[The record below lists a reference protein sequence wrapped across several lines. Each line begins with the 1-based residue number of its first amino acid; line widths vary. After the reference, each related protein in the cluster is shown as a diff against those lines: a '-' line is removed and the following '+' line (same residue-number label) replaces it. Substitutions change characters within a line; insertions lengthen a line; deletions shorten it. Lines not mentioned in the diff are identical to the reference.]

1 MLRWSSLPHRLLLT
15 LATVFAAAA
24 IVYASLWMYIER
36 TPGSKV
42 ELGFNNHHL
51 TKFDGNTHCL
61 AVGDVV
67 PNSPAERAGL
77 RAGDRIIGV
86 NGQALATSRP
96 FDQAYAQAQPG
107 DAVTFTVQRAGE
119 PNPLELHGV
128 FRESFEDGPPEGLA
142 KTSAVQVTRSFPVL
156 FLLIGLA
163 VLFLRLNDPNAWLL
177 ASLFCGFVAEPGFSH
192 PMSVNPLV
200 RSFAFSYQVIFSSM
214 LCPLFYIFFAVF
226 PARSPLDRRV
236 PWLKWIVLAI
246 GVAMALTGAFYA
258 DLREPGVAAD
268 LFGQRAGD
276 DLRLSL
282 IYMDYVFIAL
292 GLVSLAGNT
301 FAGSSDPG
309 VRRKSRVILWGTLI
323 GVLPMVIERA
333 AMDFAGYHPSFW
345 VNTVLIVIC
354 ALYPLSFGYAVVK
367 HRVMDI
373 PVLLRRSARYFLVQ
387 RGFIVLLFVAAF
399 SAIAFFSRTLSRFF
413 QPNASAGMM
422 FSAVF
427 GIALVWAAAPL
438 VKRGTQ
444 RIDRAFFRSA
454 YDARLILQDLA
465 EKARTVTS
473 RGELA
478 ELLQQHLNM
487 ALHPKTF
494 VCYFAA
500 GDSKLAVE
508 CGNVPHGAE
517 TLSAQSI
524 TLGLLTLRGKSWDVP
539 LPSEDEEE
547 DLRVLAPLAPEC
559 LVPILDHGGQL
570 SGLLVL
576 GQRLSEEPYSSEDK
590 RLLDSVASQAG
601 IAIENMAL
609 AKKMAE
615 RMELDRRVSRD
626 MEIAREVQSR
636 LFPQFLPPLQTLQ
649 YTGTCIQARVVGGD
663 YYDFLDLGTG
673 RLGIVLADISGKG
686 IAAALLM
693 ANLQANLRSRY
704 MVAREDPHQLL
715 QSVNRMFFE
724 NTPDDSYATLFY
736 ADYDDA
742 NHCLRYANCG
752 HNPPLLLRASGE
764 IERLEPTATVLGLF
778 TDWKCGVRK
787 IAVGPGDVLVIYTD
801 GVTEAPNQAGEEFGE
816 ARLMEIVRAHSH
828 VQVKEMLS
836 AILAE
841 VQQFSGASQ
850 ADDLTLV
857 IARGH

>member
-24 IVYASLWMYIER
+24 IVYSSLWMYAER
-36 TPGSKV
+36 TVSRV
-42 ELGFNNHHL
+42 ELGFNSQHVNQY
-51 TKFDGNTHCL
+51 DGTTHCMK
-61 AVGDVV
+61 VFDVV

-86 NGQALATSRP
+86 DGNALTTSAP
-96 FDQAYAQAQPG
+96 FDLAYARGKPG
-107 DAVTFTVQRAGE
+107 DAVTFSIQRAGE
-119 PNPLELHGV
+119 PNPIELHGI
-128 FRESFEDGPPEGLA
+128 FRASSEGGPTEGFA
-142 KTSAVQVTRSFPVL
+142 KTSAMEVTRSFPVL
-156 FLLIGLA
+156 FLLVGLT
-163 VLFLRLNDPNAWLL
+163 VLFLRLSDPNAWLL
-177 ASLFCGFVAEPGFSH
+177 ALLFCGFTAAPGFSH
-192 PMSVNPLV
+192 QVAINPAL
-200 RSFAFSYQVIFSSM
+200 RSFAFTYQVILYAM
-214 LCPLFYIFFAVF
+214 LCPLFYIFFAIF
-226 PARSPLDRRV
+226 PARSPVDRRV
-236 PWLKWIVLAI
+236 PWLKWIGLAF
-246 GVAMALTGAFYA
+246 GVATATAILTLG
-258 DLREPGVAAD
+258 DLRSAEVAAEK
-268 LFGQRAGD
+268 FGKRGGEVVHA
-276 DLRLSL
+276 SL
-282 IYMDYVFIAL
+282 IYGSYLFLAL
-292 GLVSLAGNT
+292 GLISLGGNALAGSCD
-301 FAGSSDPG
+301 AG
-309 VRRKSRVILWGTLI
+309 VRRKSRVILWGTLL
-323 GVLPMVIERA
+323 GVLPLIVERA
-333 AMDFAGYHPSFW
+333 AMDFAEYQPSFW
-345 VNTVLIVIC
+345 VDTILITVC

-367 HRVMDI
+367 HRVMEI

-387 RGFIVLLFVAAF
+387 RGFIVLLFLVAF
-399 SAIAFFSRTLSRFF
+399 SAIAFFSHTLSRFF

-422 FSAVF
+422 FSAAF

-478 ELLQQHLNM
+478 ELLQHHLEK
-487 ALHPKTF
+487 ALRPKTF
-494 VCYFAA
+494 VCYLAA
-500 GDSKLAVE
+500 GDSRLATE
-508 CGNVPHGAE
+508 CEKVPPEAQ
-517 TLSAQSI
+517 TLSTGSL

-539 LPSEDEEE
+539 LPGEEGIE
-547 DLRVLAPLAPEC
+547 DLAVLTPLAPEC
-559 LVPILDHGGQL
+559 LVPILDHSGQL

-601 IAIENMAL
+601 IAIENFGL
-609 AKKMAE
+609 AEKMAE
-615 RMELDRRVSRD
+615 RMEVDRRVARD

-636 LFPQFLPPLQTLQ
+636 LFPQFLPPLETLQ

-693 ANLQANLRSRY
+693 ANLQANLRSRF
-704 MVAREDPHQLL
+704 MVALEDPHQLL
-715 QSVNRMFFE
+715 QSVNRLFVE
-724 NTPDDSYATLFY
+724 NTPEDSYATLFY

-764 IERLEPTATVLGLF
+764 IERLGATATVLGLF
-778 TDWKCGVRK
+778 TQWSCEVKK
-787 IAVGPGDVLVIYTD
+787 IAVGPGDMLVIYTD

-816 ARLMEIVRAHSH
+816 SRLMKIVRAHP
-828 VQVKEMLS
+828 QLPVKEMLS
-836 AILAE
+836 MILDE
-841 VQQFSGASQ
+841 VQNFSGASQ

-857 IARGH
+857 IARVQ

>member
-1 MLRWSSLPHRLLLT
+1 MLRWSSLPHRFLLT
-15 LATVFAAAA
+15 LAIVFAAAA
-24 IVYASLWMYIER
+24 VVYASLWMYIER

-42 ELGFNNHHL
+42 ELGFNNHHV
-51 TKFDGNTHCL
+51 TKFDGTTHCM

-86 NGQALATSRP
+86 NGQALTTSRP

-119 PNPLELHGV
+119 PNPLELRGI

-156 FLLIGLA
+156 FLLVGLT

-192 PMSVNPLV
+192 PMSLNPLV
-200 RSFAFSYQVIFSSM
+200 HSFAFSYQVIFSTM

-226 PARSPLDRRV
+226 PVRSPLDRRV
-236 PWLKWIVLAI
+236 PWLKWVVLAI

-258 DLREPGVAAD
+258 DLRETGVAAD

-276 DLRLSL
+276 NLRLSL

-292 GLVSLAGNT
+292 GLISLAGNT

-333 AMDFAGYHPSFW
+333 AMDFAAYHPPFW
-345 VNTVLIVIC
+345 VNTVLIIIC

-399 SAIAFFSRTLSRFF
+399 SAIAFFSHTLSRFF

-478 ELLQQHLNM
+478 GLLQHHLDK
-487 ALHPKTF
+487 ALHPKNF
-494 VCYFAA
+494 ICYFAA
-500 GDSKLAVE
+500 GDSSLVAE
-508 CGNVPHGAE
+508 CGKIPPGAE
-517 TLSAQSI
+517 TLSSGLM
-524 TLGLLTLRGKSWDVP
+524 TLALLTLRGKSWDVP
-539 LPSEDEEE
+539 LPGAGEPE
-547 DLRVLAPLAPEC
+547 DLAMLAPIAPEC
-559 LVPILDHGGQL
+559 LVPILDHAGQL

-601 IAIENMAL
+601 IAIENFGL
-609 AKKMAE
+609 AEKMAE
-615 RMELDRRVSRD
+615 RMEVDRRVARD

-636 LFPQFLPPLQTLQ
+636 LFPQFLPPLRTLQ
-649 YTGTCIQARVVGGD
+649 YAGACIQARVVGGD

-693 ANLQANLRSRY
+693 ANLQANLRSRF
-704 MVAREDPHQLL
+704 MVALEDPHQLL
-715 QSVNRMFFE
+715 QSVNQLFVE
-724 NTPDDSYATLFY
+724 NTPEDSYATLFY

-752 HNPPLLLRASGE
+752 HNPPLLLRANGD
-764 IERLEPTATVLGLF
+764 IERLGATATVLGLF
-778 TDWKCGVRK
+778 ANWNCEVKKVSL
-787 IAVGPGDVLVIYTD
+787 GPGDLLVIYTD

-816 ARLMEIVRAHSH
+816 SRLLEIMKSRPQVG
-828 VQVKEMLS
+828 VKETLS
-836 AILAE
+836 AILDG

-857 IARGH
+857 IARSC

>member
-1 MLRWSSLPHRLLLT
+1 MFHWSSLPHRFLLA
-15 LATVFAAAA
+15 LAILFATAA
-24 IVYASLWMYIER
+24 IVYASFWMYIER

-42 ELGFNNHHL
+42 ELGFNSHHA
-51 TKFDGNTHCL
+51 TQYDGTTHCM

-86 NGQALATSRP
+86 NGQALSTSRP
-96 FDQAYAQAQPG
+96 FDEAYARAIPG
-107 DAVTFTVQRAGE
+107 DTVTFTVQRAGE

-156 FLLIGLA
+156 FLLVGLT

-192 PMSVNPLV
+192 LLTVNPLM
-200 RSFAFSYQVIFSSM
+200 RSFAFSYQIIFSVM
-214 LCPLFYIFFAVF
+214 LCPLFYIFFALF
-226 PARSPLDRRV
+226 PARSFLDRRA

-246 GVAMALTGAFYA
+246 GVALALTGVFYG
-258 DLREPGVAAD
+258 DLRETGAAAE
-268 LFGQRAGD
+268 LLGQRAGD
-276 DLRLSL
+276 ILRLSL
-282 IYMDYVFIAL
+282 IYMDYAFIAL
-292 GLVSLAGNT
+292 GLISLAGNT

-333 AMDFAGYHPSFW
+333 AMDFAAYHPPFW
-345 VNTVLIVIC
+345 VNTVLIIIC

-399 SAIAFFSRTLSRFF
+399 SAIAFFSHTLSRFF

-427 GIALVWAAAPL
+427 GITLVWAASPL

-454 YDARLILQDLA
+454 YDARMILQDLA

-478 ELLQQHLNM
+478 ELLQLHLKK
-487 ALHPKTF
+487 ALHPKSF
-494 VCYFAA
+494 ACYFAA
-500 GDSKLAVE
+500 GDSKLVAE
-508 CGNVPHGAE
+508 CGNVPPGAE

-539 LPSEDEEE
+539 LPGDDEED

-559 LVPILDHGGQL
+559 LVPILDHAGQL

-601 IAIENMAL
+601 IAIENMGL
-609 AKKMAE
+609 AEKMAE
-615 RMELDRRVSRD
+615 RMEVDRRVARD

-704 MVAREDPHQLL
+704 MVAIEDPHQLL

-752 HNPPLLLRASGE
+752 HNPPLLLRANGG
-764 IERLEPTATVLGLF
+764 IEKLGATATVLGLF
-778 TDWKCGVRK
+778 SDWRCKVEK
-787 IAVGPGDVLVIYTD
+787 VALGPGDVLVIYTD
-801 GVTEAPNQAGEEFGE
+801 GITEAPNQAGEEFGE
-816 ARLMEIVRAHSH
+816 SRLLDIVRAHPQAK
-828 VQVKEMLS
+828 VNEMLS
-836 AILAE
+836 EILSE

-857 IARGH
+857 IARGQ